1 MSIITYIITGSNL
14 NCEHKGIILND
25 SLSLLLTRQSTPQ
38 LTDPAPSHN
47 EIKSIIAAGM
57 RVPDHGCLSPWHFTI
72 IQDQGLEKLSHVFVD
87 AISAENPNQAKLDKT
102 AKMPFRAPLII
113 VVSTQYKPHEK
124 VPNKE
129 QFLAAGCACHA
140 MQMAAVALGY
150 GAMWRTGEFSYNEK
164 VKTALA
170 IDSHNDI
177 VGFLYIGSRSKEQI
191 EKSAKSSENHV
202 SYF

>member
-1 MSIITYIITGSNL
+1 M
-14 NCEHKGIILND
+14 ND

-38 LTDPAPSHN
+38 LTEPAPSN
-47 EIKSIIAAGM
+47 SEIKSIIAAGM
-57 RVPDHGCLSPWHFTI
+57 RVPDHGGLSPWHFTV
-72 IQDQGLEKLSHVFVD
+72 IQGQGLEKLSHVFVD
-87 AISAENPNQAKLDKT
+87 AIRSENPNQAKLEKT

-113 VVSTQYKPHEK
+113 VVSTQYKTHEK

-129 QFLAAGCACHA
+129 QLIAAGCACHA

-150 GAMWRTGEFSYNEK
+150 GAMWRTGELTYNEQ
-164 VKTALA
+164 VKTSLN
-170 IDSHNDI
+170 IDPHNDI